1 MSGRWAVLLAA
12 LAVAAPAVASSA
24 AASPAEDAGVTRLTF
39 PNGLRL
45 VVKPEPGRG
54 LVALTVVVRAG
65 ALEEMDTPGV
75 GQVLARVLLTGARN
89 LPERKLARLVDE
101 VGGSFSVSWD
111 PDYTEV
117 YVSTTAAQLRA
128 AIELLAET
136 LIEPRLDAARIEE
149 ARRQV
154 AEDARDAARNPFR
167 AAYDRLVS
175 MLHAGRP
182 YGRPLLADPDR
193 VEQLTPAQV
202 ERFLKDWFVP
212 SNMVLAVVG
221 DVTVEQVR
229 DAARLWFGRLK
240 PAPTPPREPPAAPA
254 PPSSGPVMLE
264 MDSGVT
270 YVLAGAPAS
279 GLLAREYAADSLV
292 AAILGGGK
300 ASRMFQQIREE
311 QGLVYELGTLYPPL
325 LYQSHVVAYALSPAY
340 LPSGLRDAD
349 PSFEQV
355 RAALKASVESLAGSP
370 ITEAELTRAKN
381 YLLGTF
387 ALRHQRL
394 QERSKHLA
402 SFEAMGLGWEFD
414 RLFPEMVQSVTLAEV
429 RERARQLFRRSA
441 MVVVVPRE

>member
-1 MSGRWAVLLAA
+1 MITRLLSILMA
-12 LAVAAPAVASSA
+12 LAFAGACAAQGPVADSQ
-24 AASPAEDAGVTRLTF
+24 VTRLTF

-45 VVKPEPGRG
+45 LVKPEPGRR

-65 ALEEMDTPGV
+65 ALEEGGTPGV
-75 GQVLARVLLTGARN
+75 GQILARVLLTGARN
-89 LPERKLARLVDE
+89 LSERKLAQLVDE
-101 VGGSFSVSWD
+101 VGGSFSVTWD
-111 PDYTEV
+111 PDYMEI
-117 YVSTTAAQLRA
+117 YVSTTAAQLKPA
-128 AIELLAET
+128 LELLAET
-136 LIEPRLDAARIEE
+136 LIEPKLDAQRIVE
-149 ARRQV
+149 ARKQV
-154 AEDARDAARNPFR
+154 AEDAREAARNPFR
-167 AAYDRLVS
+167 AGYDRLVS
-175 MLHAGRP
+175 LLHPGRP
-182 YGRPLLADPDR
+182 YGRPLLAEPDR
-193 VEQLTPAQV
+193 LEQITPEQV
-202 ERFLKDWFVP
+202 RRFLKDWFVP

-221 DVTVEQVR
+221 DVRVEQVR

-240 PAPTPPREPPAAPA
+240 PAAAPPREAPTA
-254 PPSSGPVMLE
+254 PPPPSYGPVMVE

-279 GLLAREYAADSLV
+279 GLNSRRYATDSIV

-340 LPSGLRDAD
+340 LPAGPRDVD

-355 RAALKASVESLAGSP
+355 RAALKASVDSLSQSP

-381 YLLGTF
+381 YLVGTF

-402 SFEAMGLGWEFD
+402 WFEALGLGWEFD
-414 RLFPEMVQSVTLAEV
+414 DSFPGLVQSVTLAEV
-429 RERARQLFRRSA
+429 RERAAELFRRSA
-441 MVVVVPRE
+441 MVLVVPRE